1 MIVGDFCLKENT
13 TYRSCFL
20 IAIVRIFTCV
30 GTMGAAFYN
39 QTSSLSF
46 AFIPGER
53 SEWAKCYSR
62 DEKAPSY
69 GNPMVQSKVKVH
81 KILCQARVTWEI

>member
-1 MIVGDFCLKENT
+1 
-13 TYRSCFL
+13 
-20 IAIVRIFTCV
+20 
-30 GTMGAAFYN
+30 MGAAFYNQTTLFYN

-46 AFIPGER
+46 AFIPRER

-69 GNPMVQSKVKVH
+69 GNSMVQSKM
-81 KILCQARVTWEI
+81 LCQARVTWEI